1 MNYYNNKSQNKIK
14 ALEHVELL
22 ENNYKN
28 IIEDQVNKSIV
39 YDKDFKE
46 EIPKVANTPSIEV
59 IDKLTLEPLDDIDH
73 NEKVGVLNFA
83 SYKNAGGKFLD
94 GSYAQEEYLCHYTTL
109 YNIISNTKFN
119 GYYDYNR
126 QNLNKG
132 MYLNR
137 AIFSPEVTVFD
148 KERSIAVLTCASP
161 NRSYMLRS
169 NKVTEEQNYVILY
182 SRIKFVLDIFEYN
195 KIDTLILGAF
205 GCGVFRQDPNDVAQI
220 FKQLLPRYNFKK
232 VIFAIPNEHS
242 TNHKVFKEI
251 LSK

>member
-1 MNYYNNKSQNKIK
+1 MNYYNNKIQNQTK
-14 ALEHVELL
+14 ALEHVKLL

-28 IIEDQVNKSIV
+28 IIEEQVNKSIT
-39 YDKDFKE
+39 YSENFQIEDCTMTNN
-46 EIPKVANTPSIEV
+46 PHIEV
-59 IDKLTLEPLDDIDH
+59 VDRLTLEALDDISK
-73 NEKVGVLNFA
+73 NINVGVLNFA

-119 GYYDYNR
+119 GYYEYNR

-148 KERSIAVLTCASP
+148 KDRSIAVLTCASP
-161 NRSYMLRS
+161 NKSYMLRS
-169 NKVTEEQNYVILY
+169 NKITEEQNYDILY
-182 SRIKFVLDIFEYN
+182 SRIKFILDIFEYN
-195 KIDTLILGAF
+195 KMDTLILGAF
-205 GCGVFRQDPNDVAQI
+205 GCGVFRQEPKDVAQI
-220 FKQLLPRYNFKK
+220 FKQLLPKYNFKK
-232 VIFAIPNEHS
+232 AIFAIPNEYS

-251 LSK
+251 LSE